1 MSKVVGGTT
10 ALPSLSVRLL
20 SVRPDVSF
28 TITFI
33 SLMGLSSL
41 SVTVTIILLST
52 VISLPSGSSTL
63 NFSSSYLI
71 KAPGITPF
79 SSSTVILFPF
89 TSALPSLSVIS
100 SERGGTVILPFSSV
114 IPFLSFSEASL
125 TVTLTSL
132 TATPSLSR
140 TVTEILFA

>member
-20 SVRPDVSF
+20 SVCPDVSF
-28 TITFI
+28 TTTFI
-33 SLMGLSSL
+33 SLMGFSSL
-41 SVTVTIILLST
+41 SVTVTVILFST
-52 VISLPSGSSTL
+52 VSSLPSGSSTL
-63 NFSSSYLI
+63 SLSSSYLI
-71 KAPGITPF
+71 KAPEMTSF

-89 TSALPSLSVIS
+89 TTALPSLSVIS

-114 IPFLSFSEASL
+114 IPFLSFSEESL

>member
-20 SVRPDVSF
+20 SVRPEVSF
-28 TITFI
+28 TTTFI

-63 NFSSSYLI
+63 SLSSSYLI

-79 SSSTVILFPF
+79 ASSTVILFPF
-89 TSALPSLSVIS
+89 TTALPSLSVIS
-100 SERGGTVILPFSSV
+100 SERGGTVIIPFSSV
-114 IPFLSFSEASL
+114 MPTRSFSETSL
-125 TVTLTSL
+125 TVTDISL

-140 TVTEILFA
+140 TVTRILFS